1 MLRAKDRPGGSPG
14 EPRKNVDMKLPLSPS
29 PKKILVAVC
38 NWLGDLV
45 ISLPALRAIRRS
57 FPEAHIAILVR
68 RNLAG
73 FFDGFSWID
82 EIIAFSVR
90 PGMSGI
96 ADHLSVIRAI
106 RSRRFD
112 LAVFFPK
119 TRELAV
125 WATLAGVP
133 RRAGYIGDL
142 RGPMLTHSVPRPPH
156 VTHGHQVDHWLA
168 MVRNTI
174 GAIGEARDN
183 TIEPQERNLQSMRR
197 WLEARRKRRCSRLIA
212 IAPGASSG
220 PSKRWPPSYFVQLV
234 ADLVENHEAEC
245 VLVGV
250 SSERALCEEIAA
262 ASRCEPII
270 AAAETEVGE
279 LIALLALCDG
289 FVGNDSG
296 PMHVA
301 AALGRP
307 TVGIFG
313 PTDPGRTGPMGP
325 KATFLW
331 ERLECSPCF
340 KTTCP
345 FGHQNCL
352 TQIVPAKPVQTLRS
366 LAGW

>member
-197 WLEARRKRRCSRLIA
+197 WLEARRKRSCSRLIA
-212 IAPGASSG
+212 IAPGGSSG

-262 ASRCEPII
+262 ASRCDPII

-352 TQIVPAKPVQTLRS
+352 TQIAPAKPVQTLRS
-366 LAGW
+366 LGGW